1 VSERDDPNAS
11 VGFEELGRR
20 WGRGDFGVEDAVE
33 LQARLAR
40 RSGGSAAA
48 TLMLLT
54 ERGDQPTITAAHSA
68 MEATRSLPQRARARM
83 LTHPGCAHELSR
95 LVQAIG
101 EAEARGGSVAAAE
114 LLQSGYMRVVRGAS
128 VAAGLDIA
136 WRSAGKEVLPI
147 VGIVLEREHAAECRI
162 TAREGGIIVDVDG
175 SVARL
180 DSQKIADGIGIAT
193 GESTLVS
200 TLPAFSIGGHRV
212 HVDVMDPAFREG
224 WIPRSSFG
232 EIRVAAA
239 KREDLPGWIDSLAA
253 ASRVV
258 ERVLPSTASMVGLSV
273 RSFVPVVSSDP
284 ATACS
289 ESDASLP
296 GAIMSTIDGP
306 PVLAESIV
314 HEFRHNLLH
323 QLELSFPLYTHD
335 SPTAAR
341 FYSPWRPDPRPLHG
355 ILHALFV
362 FLDVCAIHAG
372 VLELRLGDE
381 SDLHDSAV
389 RIAGNARR
397 IRIAI
402 EEFRANARL
411 TPFGRGFCAGIEEA
425 CGRFDPL
432 VDSLP
437 TAAVAEAEAEID
449 RHRRTWRRA

>member
-1 VSERDDPNAS
+1 MSEREDPVAS
-11 VGFEELGRR
+11 AALEELGRR
-20 WGRGDFGVEDAVE
+20 WGHGDFGVDDAVE
-33 LQARLAR
+33 LQSRLAR

-48 TLMLLT
+48 TLMLLA
-54 ERGDQPTITAAHSA
+54 ERGDQATATAALAA
-68 MEATRSLPQRARARM
+68 MEATRSLPQRARTRM
-83 LTHPGCAHELSR
+83 LTHPACAHELAK

-101 EAEARGGSVAAAE
+101 EAEARGGAVAAAE
-114 LLQSGYMRVVRGAS
+114 LVHSGYMRVVRGAA
-128 VAAGLDIA
+128 VAAGLDTV
-136 WRSAGKEVLPI
+136 WRSAGTEVLPI
-147 VGIVLEREHAAECRI
+147 VGIVVEREHAAECRI
-162 TAREGGIIVDVDG
+162 TPEEDAIVVEVDG
-175 SVARL
+175 GVARL
-180 DSQKIADGIGIAT
+180 GFHEVADGIRMAT
-193 GESTLVS
+193 GEGDLVS
-200 TLPAFSIGGHRV
+200 TLPAFEIGGRPV
-212 HVDVMDPAFREG
+212 HIDPLDPAFKEG

-232 EIRVAAA
+232 DIRVSAA
-239 KREDLPGWIDSLAA
+239 RRRDLPGWVDALAA

-258 ERVLPSTASMVGLSV
+258 ERVLPATASMVGLSI

-323 QLELSFPLYTHD
+323 QLELSFAIYAEG
-335 SPTAAR
+335 SPREAR

-372 VLELRLGDE
+372 VLEMRLGDE
-381 SDLHDSAV
+381 SDLYDSAV
-389 RIAGNARR
+389 RIAGNVRR

-402 EEFRANARL
+402 DEFRSNALL

-425 CGRFDPL
+425 CDRFEPL
-432 VDSLP
+432 VAALP
-437 TAAVAEAEAEID
+437 SAAVAEANIEIE
-449 RHRRTWRRA
+449 RHRSAWRRT